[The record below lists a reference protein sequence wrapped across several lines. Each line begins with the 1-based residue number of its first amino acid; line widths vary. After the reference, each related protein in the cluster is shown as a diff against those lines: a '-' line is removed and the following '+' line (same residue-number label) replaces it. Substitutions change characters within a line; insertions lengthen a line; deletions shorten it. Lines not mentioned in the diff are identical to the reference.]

1 MPRRRPVFPT
11 PAGLCTRVVQMKPR
25 NGKTSRARKWG
36 RFLKIA
42 GDAGTIAMSLRD
54 KPSRLDWIAVAMR
67 VVGLGM
73 TIREERRRAEAGD
86 PWRFFSDVEGVEW
99 TEVPEEFRR
108 LVMEHVTDATIDD
121 AFWDG
126 DDTSAYVCKALIGD
140 ELVAWIGEGTT
151 IVDGPY
157 VLTSRQVETYRAL
170 GDRLWRRVGGS
181 HVLYGMT
188 GLVTDP
194 FVEEGVIV
202 TAQMRDLRTR
212 MKAFLD
218 AGESR
223 SYLLGGPPGTG
234 KSMAIRWL
242 VDELGLSSVRIDLA
256 VLARLHGTHS
266 PNLATSLETLLRLL
280 RPRAMILDDLDRVSV
295 TAALLAFLELAQ
307 KTCKVVIAS
316 ANSVDKMMG
325 AALRPG
331 RFDDIV
337 TVDRLDLD
345 VLRKLI
351 DHDALLFERL
361 APLPAAYVVEFAKR
375 QRVLGRERALV
386 ELDELIE
393 RSGRIA
399 ASADCDAD

>member
-1 MPRRRPVFPT
+1 
-11 PAGLCTRVVQMKPR
+11 MKPR
-25 NGKTSRARKWG
+25 NSKTSRAKKWG

-42 GDAGTIAMSLRD
+42 GDAGTIAMALRD
-54 KPSRLDWIAVAMR
+54 KPTALDWLGAGMR
-67 VVGLGM
+67 VVSLAI

-86 PWRFFSDVEGVEW
+86 PWRFFSDIEGVEW

-108 LVMEHVTDATIDD
+108 LVMEHVGDATIDD
-121 AFWDG
+121 RYWDG
-126 DDTSAYVCKALIGD
+126 DEHSAFVCKGLIGD
-140 ELVAWIGEGTT
+140 ELVAWVGEGQN

-157 VLTSRQVETYRAL
+157 VLTARQVETYRAL
-170 GDRLWRRVGGS
+170 GDRLWRRIGGR

-194 FVEEGVIV
+194 FTSDRVVA

-212 MKAFLD
+212 MAAFLA

-223 SYLLGGPPGTG
+223 SYLLAGPPGTG

-242 VDELGLSSVRIDLA
+242 VDSLDLSSVRIDLA
-256 VLARLHGTHS
+256 VLARLHGSHS

-280 RPRAMILDDLDRVSV
+280 RPRAMILDDLDRVAV
-295 TAALLAFLELAQ
+295 TAALLSFLELAQ
-307 KTCKVVIAS
+307 RTCSVVIAS

-337 TVDRLDLD
+337 RVDRLDPD
-345 VLRKLI
+345 VLRTLI
-351 DHDALLFERL
+351 DNDTSLFERL
-361 APLPAAYVVEFAKR
+361 APLPAAYVVEYVKR
-375 QRVLGRERALV
+375 QRVLGRDAALS
-386 ELDELIE
+386 ELDELVK
-393 RSGRIA
+393 RSATIG
-399 ASADCDAD
+399 ASSDCDAD

>member
-1 MPRRRPVFPT
+1 M
-11 PAGLCTRVVQMKPR
+11 
-25 NGKTSRARKWG
+25 WG

-54 KPSRLDWIAVAMR
+54 KPSRLDWIAVALR

-73 TIREERRRAEAGD
+73 TIRDERRRAEAGD
-86 PWRFFSDVEGVEW
+86 PWKFFSDVEGVEW

-108 LVMEHVTDATIDD
+108 LVMEHVTDARIDEK
-121 AFWDG
+121 FWDG
-126 DDTSAYVCKALIGD
+126 DEGSAFICKGLIGD
-140 ELVAWIGEGTT
+140 EIVGWIGEGQN

-157 VLTSRQVETYRAL
+157 ILTARELECYRAL
-170 GDRLWRRVGGS
+170 GDRLWRRIGS
-181 HVLYGMT
+181 NHVLYGMT

-194 FVEEGVIV
+194 FVGDGVV
-202 TAQMRDLRTR
+202 ATAQMRELGTR

-223 SYLLGGPPGTG
+223 SYLLAGPPGTG

-242 VDELGLSSVRIDLA
+242 VDSLGLSSVRIDLA
-256 VLARLHGTHS
+256 VLARLHGSHS

-280 RPRAMILDDLDRVSV
+280 RPRAMILDDLDRVTI

-307 KTCKVVIAS
+307 RTCAVVIAS

-331 RFDDIV
+331 RFDDII
-337 TVDRLDLD
+337 TVDRLDSD
-345 VLRKLI
+345 VLRKLV
-351 DHDALLFERL
+351 DDEALFDRL
-361 APLPAAYVVEFAKR
+361 APLPAAYVVEYVKR
-375 QRVLGRERALV
+375 RRVLGRERALG
-386 ELDELIE
+386 ELDDLVK
-393 RSGRIA
+393 RSGQIA
-399 ASADCDAD
+399 ASNDCD